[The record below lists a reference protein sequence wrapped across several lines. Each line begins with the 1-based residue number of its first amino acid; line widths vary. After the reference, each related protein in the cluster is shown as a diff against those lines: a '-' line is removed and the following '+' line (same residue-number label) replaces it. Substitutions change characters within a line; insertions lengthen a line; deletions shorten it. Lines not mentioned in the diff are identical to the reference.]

1 MKDKKKIIIVN
12 NDDKLLNILKNN
24 FPDFS
29 GKTIKHY
36 ISHKMVLVDN
46 RVVVNSS
53 TIINKGSKICI
64 YFEKKVIPSYNL
76 KIIYED
82 NDLIAINKPAGLL
95 SISNNKEKN
104 ITAFRLVSDYLKEKN
119 KYAKLFVVHRL
130 DQDTSGVLLFAK
142 NINIKTKLQD
152 NWNDLV
158 KLREYICVCSGYLNE
173 RGTIK
178 SYLTSNHAQIVHSTK
193 NKEIGK
199 LSITNYETIKKGNNN
214 SLLRVCI
221 DTGRRNQIRVHLS
234 ENGHPIIGDKKYGT
248 KDNSIKRLAL
258 HASKLELIDPR
269 SGKLLKL
276 YSKEPMIFKSLVET
290 KKQ

>member
-12 NDDKLLNILKNN
+12 NDDNLLNILKNN

-64 YFEKKVIPSYNL
+64 YFEKKVIPAYNL

-178 SYLTSNHAQIVHSTK
+178 SYLTENHAQIVHSTK

-221 DTGRRNQIRVHLS
+221 EFI
-234 ENGHPIIGDKKYGT
+234 
-248 KDNSIKRLAL
+248 
-258 HASKLELIDPR
+258 
-269 SGKLLKL
+269 
-276 YSKEPMIFKSLVET
+276 
-290 KKQ
+290 

>member
-12 NDDKLLNILKNN
+12 NDDNLLNILKNN

-64 YFEKKVIPSYNL
+64 YFEKKVIPAYNL

-178 SYLTSNHAQIVHSTK
+178 SYLTENHAQIVHSTK

-276 YSKEPMIFKSLVET
+276 YSKEPKIFKSLVDT